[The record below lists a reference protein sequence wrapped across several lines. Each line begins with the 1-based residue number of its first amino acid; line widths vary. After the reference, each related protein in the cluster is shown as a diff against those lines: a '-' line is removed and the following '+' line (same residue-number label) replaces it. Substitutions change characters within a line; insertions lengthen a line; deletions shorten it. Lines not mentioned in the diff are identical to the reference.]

1 MDVLSSLFSLAPGIL
16 AVLVVSIPW
25 LVKRAVEACAEKAV
39 GSIFEK
45 RLEKY
50 KAELSRTTMAREV
63 MLEREMVF
71 YDTIDAQIAEL
82 VPLVQDLGDNLTEQ
96 PFTKEKRDYLT
107 RILKLTLEM
116 KDVSLR
122 YQAYVEED
130 IWSSFNDLVIK
141 MQSQQPRW
149 LDLAKIISA
158 GDDANEEDRC
168 DARRMCDEVLF
179 LVALVRT
186 RQAKYL
192 KSISGGD

>member
-1 MDVLSSLFSLAPGIL
+1 MAPGIL
-16 AVLVVSIPW
+16 TVLVVSIPW
-25 LVKRAVEACAEKAV
+25 LVKRAIEACAEKAV

-82 VPLVQDLGDNLTEQ
+82 VPLVQDLRDNLTEQ
-96 PFTKEKRDYLT
+96 PFTKEKRDHLI
-107 RILKLTLEM
+107 RVLKLTLEM

-130 IWSSFNDLVIK
+130 IWSSFNELVIK
-141 MQSQQPRW
+141 MQSQQSRW
-149 LDLAKIISA
+149 FDLAKKISA

-168 DARRMCDEVLF
+168 DAGRMCEQALL
-179 LVALVRT
+179 LVALVRM

-192 KSISGGD
+192 KSISGGV